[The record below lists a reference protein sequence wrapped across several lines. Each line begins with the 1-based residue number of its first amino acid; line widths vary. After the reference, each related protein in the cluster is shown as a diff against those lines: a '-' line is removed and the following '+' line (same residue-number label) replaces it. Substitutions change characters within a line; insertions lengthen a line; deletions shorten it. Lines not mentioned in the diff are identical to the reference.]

1 MKYLALSQM
10 CSIFAPLVPMH
21 AGLLQRS
28 VQESTK
34 EMASLLDLKIIHFC
48 RGGGGLVLHHRYIMH
63 CGTYSVH
70 FCLKGGLQCFS

>member
-1 MKYLALSQM
+1 MLLLVAIHFTLCMYGHNNTMKYLALSQM

-34 EMASLLDLKIIHFC
+34 EMASLLALKMHTFLQ
-48 RGGGGLVLHHRYIMH
+48 RGRGA
-63 CGTYSVH
+63 CTTS
-70 FCLKGGLQCFS
+70 